1 MALPRLA
8 MAHGFGQRY
17 DLPVPL
23 WLWVTAAAATVACSF
38 LVIGLFVRSTPGE
51 AHGYPRVNLLQWG
64 PGRLLTSVV
73 RRSRA
78 TLNSSGFTSC
88 PPSAL

>member
-51 AHGYPRVNLLQWG
+51 AHGYPRVNQ
-64 PGRLLTSVV
+64 SVCS
-73 RRSRA
+73 REHTDCFTQRYLMWKRSRDA
-78 TLNSSGFTSC
+78 AD
-88 PPSAL
+88 SAYD